1 MFSWFSFYLRYLYD
15 VKSWIFCFIFGSR
28 TLERQYP
35 TRRRQIYGQY
45 RAGRW
50 QGNSNLN
57 NLSSRQLKFSHQTI
71 NKTFEKVCISLCLR
85 FAKLAKGITVMTTTI
100 FSILVTDML
109 MLLVMVMVIAIAIV
123 ISMEVTGH
131 SHFLTGVVFPSS
143 LFLVKLCAIDT
154 LTIVG

>member
-100 FSILVTDML
+100 FSKGIRRCTVNVYIFYDCTLQTSTFVAKKSKSGAKWR
-109 MLLVMVMVIAIAIV
+109 MVLK
-123 ISMEVTGH
+123 S
-131 SHFLTGVVFPSS
+131 
-143 LFLVKLCAIDT
+143 
-154 LTIVG
+154 